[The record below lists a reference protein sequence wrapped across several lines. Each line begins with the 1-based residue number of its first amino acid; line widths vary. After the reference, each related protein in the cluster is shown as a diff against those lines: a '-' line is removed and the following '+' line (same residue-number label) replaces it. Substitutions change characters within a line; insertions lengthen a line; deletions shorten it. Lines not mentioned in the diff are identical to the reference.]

1 MVDVNF
7 TFLSGVGDGNETRD
21 AFAITTM
28 QSPTILEWQFYHN
41 SVRAWLIA
49 GIIFA
54 VIGATLF
61 IARTLLARHLAKVA
75 AQTSNTADDAIVDLL
90 RRTRYFF
97 ILTAA
102 IAGASLFLDLPP
114 RALSVGRMLG
124 TIALIL
130 QLAIWGNGLIT
141 FWFRNYAE
149 RKADTDVASRTTIA
163 AFSFVARAILW
174 SMLLLVGLNRLG
186 VDITALIT
194 GLGVGGIA
202 IALAVQNVLGDLF
215 AALAIVLDKPFVVGD
230 AISVDTMTGTV
241 ENVGLKTTRIRS
253 VNGEQLIFSNTD
265 LLKSRIRNFK
275 RMQERRVVLT
285 IGVSYDTPPD
295 TVARIPDM
303 LREAVESQEQVRFDR
318 SHFMSYG
325 ESALN
330 FETAYF
336 VLTSDY
342 LTYANK
348 NQAVNLAVLRRFAT
362 EKIDFAFPTRT
373 IVVRGAAPGVV
384 AAPT

>member
-114 RALSVGRMLG
+114 RALSVGRTLG

-215 AALAIVLDKPFVVGD
+215 AALTIVLDKPFVVGD

-384 AAPT
+384 AAPA

>member
-1 MVDVNF
+1 MQPPNF
-7 TFLSGVGDGNETRD
+7 
-21 AFAITTM
+21 
-28 QSPTILEWQFYHN
+28 LEWQFYHN
-41 SVRAWLIA
+41 SVQAWLVA
-49 GIIFA
+49 GIVFV

-61 IARTLLARHLAKVA
+61 IARTLLARRLARVA
-75 AQTSNTADDAIVDLL
+75 ARTSTTADDAVVDLL

-97 ILTAA
+97 ILAA
-102 IAGASLFLDLPP
+102 AVAGAALFLDLPR
-114 RALSVGRMLG
+114 RAIAVGHVLG

-130 QLAIWGNGLIT
+130 QFAIWGNGLIT
-141 FWFRNYAE
+141 FWFQNYAE
-149 RKADTDVASRTTIA
+149 RKADSDVASRTTIA

-174 SMLLLVGLNRLG
+174 TMLLLVTLNRLG
-186 VDITALIT
+186 IDVTALVT

-202 IALAVQNVLGDLF
+202 VALAVQNVLGDVF

-230 AISVDTMTGTV
+230 AISVDTLTGTV

-295 TVARIPDM
+295 TVARIPAM
-303 LREAVESQEQVRFDR
+303 LREAVEAQDQVRFDR

-325 ESALN
+325 ESSLV

-336 VLTSDY
+336 VLTGDY
-342 LTYANK
+342 LTFANT
-348 NQAVNLAVLRRFAT
+348 NQAVNLAVLRRFSA
-362 EKIDFAFPTRT
+362 ERIDFAFPTRT
-373 IVVRGAAPGVV
+373 IVVRGGAPGVV
-384 AAPT
+384 PAPA

>member
-1 MVDVNF
+1 MQPP
-7 TFLSGVGDGNETRD
+7 TF
-21 AFAITTM
+21 
-28 QSPTILEWQFYHN
+28 LEWQFYHN
-41 SVRAWLIA
+41 SVQAWLVA
-49 GIIFA
+49 GIVFV

-61 IARTLLARHLAKVA
+61 ITRTLLARRLAAVA
-75 AQTSNTADDAIVDLL
+75 ARTSNTADDVIVDLL

-102 IAGASLFLDLPP
+102 VAGASLFLDLPR
-114 RALSVGRMLG
+114 RALTVGHVLG

-130 QLAIWGNGLIT
+130 QIAIWGNGFIN

-149 RKADTDVASRTTIA
+149 RKADSDVASRTTIA
-163 AFSFVARAILW
+163 AFSFVARAIMW
-174 SMLLLVGLNRLG
+174 TMLLLVTLNRLG
-186 VDITALIT
+186 IDVTALIT

-202 IALAVQNVLGDLF
+202 IALAVQNVLGDVF

-230 AISVDTMTGTV
+230 AISVDTLTGTV

-295 TVARIPDM
+295 TVARIPTM
-303 LREAVESQEQVRFDR
+303 LREAVEAQEQVRFDR

-325 ESALN
+325 DSSLV
-330 FETAYF
+330 FETVYF
-336 VLTSDY
+336 VLTADY
-342 LTYANK
+342 LTFANT
-348 NQAVNLAVLRRFAT
+348 NQAVNLAVLRRFSA
-362 EKIDFAFPTRT
+362 EGIDFAFPTRT
-373 IVVRGAAPGVV
+373 IIVRGAAPGVV
-384 AAPT
+384 PAPA

>member
-102 IAGASLFLDLPP
+102 IAAASLFLDLPP

-373 IVVRGAAPGVV
+373 IVIRGAAPGVV
-384 AAPT
+384 AAPA

>member
-1 MVDVNF
+1 MQPP
-7 TFLSGVGDGNETRD
+7 TF
-21 AFAITTM
+21 
-28 QSPTILEWQFYHN
+28 LEWQFYHN
-41 SVRAWLIA
+41 SVQAWLVA
-49 GIIFA
+49 GIVFV

-61 IARTLLARHLAKVA
+61 ITRTLLARRLAAVA
-75 AQTSNTADDAIVDLL
+75 KRTSNAADDAIVDLL

-114 RALSVGRMLG
+114 RALSVGRTLG

-295 TVARIPDM
+295 TVARIPTM
-303 LREAVESQEQVRFDR
+303 LREAVEAQEQVRFDR

-325 ESALN
+325 DSSLV
-330 FETAYF
+330 FETVYF
-336 VLTSDY
+336 VLTADY
-342 LTYANK
+342 LTFANT
-348 NQAVNLAVLRRFAT
+348 NQAVNLAVLRRFSA
-362 EKIDFAFPTRT
+362 EGIDFAFPTRT
-373 IVVRGAAPGVV
+373 IIVRGGAPGVV
-384 AAPT
+384 PAPA

>member
-1 MVDVNF
+1 
-7 TFLSGVGDGNETRD
+7 
-21 AFAITTM
+21 M
-28 QSPTILEWQFYHN
+28 QPPTLLEWQFYHN
-41 SVRAWLIA
+41 SLQAWLVA
-49 GIIFA
+49 GIVFV

-61 IARTLLARHLAKVA
+61 IARTLLARRLARVA
-75 AQTSNTADDAIVDLL
+75 TRTATTADDAVVDLL

-102 IAGASLFLDLPP
+102 VAGATLFLDLPR
-114 RALSVGRMLG
+114 RALSVGHVLG
-124 TIALIL
+124 TIALIV
-130 QLAIWGNGLIT
+130 QIAIWGNGLIT

-149 RKADTDVASRTTIA
+149 RKADSDVASRTTIA
-163 AFSFVARAILW
+163 AFSFVARVILW
-174 SMLLLVGLNRLG
+174 LMLSLVALNRLG
-186 VDITALIT
+186 IDVTAFIT

-253 VNGEQLIFSNTD
+253 VNGEQLIFSNAD

-285 IGVSYDTPPD
+285 IGVSYDTPPE
-295 TVARIPDM
+295 TVERIPAM
-303 LREAVESQEQVRFDR
+303 LREAVEAQEQVRFDR

-325 ESALN
+325 ESALM
-330 FETAYF
+330 FETVYF
-336 VLTSDY
+336 VLTADY
-342 LTYANK
+342 LAFADK
-348 NQAVNLAVLRRFAT
+348 NQAVNLAVLRRFTA
-362 EKIDFAFPTRT
+362 EKIEFAFPTRT
-373 IVVRGAAPGVV
+373 IVVRGAAPEPV
-384 AAPT
+384 AVRA

>member
-1 MVDVNF
+1 
-7 TFLSGVGDGNETRD
+7 
-21 AFAITTM
+21 M

-41 SVRAWLIA
+41 SVHAWLIA
-49 GIIFA
+49 GIVFA
-54 VIGATLF
+54 VIGATLL
-61 IARTLLARHLAKVA
+61 IARTLLARRLAAVA
-75 AQTSNTADDAIVDLL
+75 KRTSNAADDAIVDLL

-102 IAGASLFLDLPP
+102 IAGASFFLDLPP
-114 RALSVGRMLG
+114 RALSVGRTLG
-124 TIALIL
+124 TIALIV

-202 IALAVQNVLGDLF
+202 IALAVQNVLGDVF
-215 AALAIVLDKPFVVGD
+215 AALAIVLDKPFAVGD

-295 TVARIPDM
+295 TVARIPTM
-303 LREAVESQEQVRFDR
+303 LREAVEAQEQVRFDR

-325 ESALN
+325 DSSLV
-330 FETAYF
+330 FETVYF
-336 VLTSDY
+336 VLTADY
-342 LTYANK
+342 LAFANT
-348 NQAVNLAVLRRFAT
+348 NQAVNLAVLRRFSA
-362 EKIDFAFPTRT
+362 EGIDFAFPTRT
-373 IVVRGAAPGVV
+373 IIVRGGAPGVV
-384 AAPT
+384 PAPA

>member
-114 RALSVGRMLG
+114 RALSVGRTLG

-336 VLTSDY
+336 VLTTDY

-384 AAPT
+384 AAPA